1 MNAAWHQRHVM
12 PKSATAAERVA
23 WHREHQQ
30 ACACRP
36 VPASLRAAVA
46 GSGGDTDDPRMG
58 AVAAALA
65 GEPGVSTGGRGF
77 GATALKVGGKIFA
90 MRSSKGAF
98 VVKLPRARVDELVA
112 AGRGARFDPGK
123 GTLMKEWFVPE
134 GGRTSALTALAREA
148 LAYVGGPGRTKP
160 VRARG

>member
-1 MNAAWHQRHVM
+1 MAGV
-12 PKSATAAERVA
+12 
-23 WHREHQQ
+23 
-30 ACACRP
+30 
-36 VPASLRAAVA
+36 SLEAVWRA
-46 GSGGDTDDPRMG
+46 GI
-58 AVAAALA
+58 AL
-65 GEPGVSTGGRGF
+65 PGVVRSTAYGSP
-77 GATALKVGGKIFA
+77 ALKVGGKIFA

-123 GTLMKEWFVPE
+123 GTPMKEWFVPE